1 MKQWIKC
8 MIGAHEYEI
17 LEKHSISNVHKEPVA
32 VVYVSKCK
40 HCGKIITK
48 KVSVS
53 NLI

>member
-17 LEKHSISNVHKEPVA
+17 IEKHETTNVHKERTSII
-32 VVYVSKCK
+32 YVSRCK

-53 NLI
+53 NFV